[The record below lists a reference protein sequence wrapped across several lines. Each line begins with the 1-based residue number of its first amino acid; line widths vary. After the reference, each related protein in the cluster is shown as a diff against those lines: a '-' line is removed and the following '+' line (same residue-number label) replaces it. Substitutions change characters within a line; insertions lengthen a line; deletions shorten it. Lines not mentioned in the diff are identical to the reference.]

1 MLAIAQDLDHHE
13 LPLLVF
19 ALAESLHGV
28 ALIAPHVDLFLS
40 FSVRDYPIDICA
52 YGHRVVAPVIDDVVL
67 ELFVQTEDALVCIYD
82 LKPQYVSF
90 KQVLVEVLDIEIYV

>member
-1 MLAIAQDLDHHE
+1 MLAIAQNLDHHE

-28 ALIAPHVDLFLS
+28 ALIAPHVDLL
-40 FSVRDYPIDICA
+40 FSCPVRDYPIDVRADAHC
-52 YGHRVVAPVIDDVVL
+52 VVAPVVDDVIL
-67 ELFVQTEDALVCIYD
+67 ELFVQTEDALVCIYN

-90 KQVLVEVLDIEIYV
+90 KQVLVEVLDIVIYV